1 MFYNFLFVAAYLL
14 GLYSFFRFVKR
25 LSTNDLE
32 DSDSESE
39 VDPVQEYLDIKKRE
53 FDLLS
58 VSRNMN
64 IGELV
69 ENPSEEMEEEW
80 KRRILMESTPRGN
93 VIMYYDIY
101 RNAFAYFSDQQIS
114 YSILNACAMKYVR
127 VYRCYDFFIDTNVLP
142 EGVVSPLILNIEK
155 KEKEDKLKQE
165 EKKKKIG
172 IDFKGAPFIKSKDS
186 NTSKPNTS
194 KPLIY
199 KNTFRNLGKTNN
211 FSILKS
217 PQSIKLFEL
226 PDLNPHSEINL
237 HYKNF
242 KKLM

>member
-1 MFYNFLFVAAYLL
+1 MFYNFLFVGAYLL

-25 LSTNDLE
+25 LSINDLE
-32 DSDSESE
+32 DSDSEEE

-114 YSILNACAMKYVR
+114 YPILNACAMKYVR
-127 VYRCYDFFIDTNVLP
+127 IYRCYDFFIDTNLLP

-172 IDFKGAPFIKSKDS
+172 IDFKDAPFIKSKDS
-186 NTSKPNTS
+186 NISKPNTS

-199 KNTFRNLGKTNN
+199 KNTFRYLGKTNN

-217 PQSIKLFEL
+217 PQSIKSFKL
-226 PDLNPHSEINL
+226 PDLNQHSEINL